1 MPDSM
6 SILAEAG
13 KLRTPNVVQQ
23 LRAEKLQG
31 TGWTLEQLQTLYMCL
46 ATSAPLDETA
56 EAVDKSPTEVVD
68 EIARFGSWIRQGRKV
83 IGVNVVFIDE
93 FRSKNTPHQGHLLQA
108 PVVPKGTNLVKSDA
122 IDELVAREVE
132 RLRLREDLP
141 RTTPRLK
148 NALPSQLRGASNDE
162 SVNPTINLFGDVEGA
177 ADQQARSKKPAQA
190 GKSRKQAV
198 KTKTYGTRKESNGLV
213 TELGFTDVIIGDG
226 FRPTRLNGRDITK
239 AAAAIIVA
247 QPSRETIVRYLQR
260 TTEREKMLTYEHVS
274 LVWLFSRLG
283 RLDDLGEINQ
293 GSAALAHCFADAY
306 DLLEVTR
313 SEAMRALHTL
323 CQVDVTV
330 DEARDAVVRLRPL
343 AETHAERVDRVLQRA
358 ELSGSSE
365 ALANELVWLRRQVD
379 LSPYSFVCSDV
390 SSMRAGQIMRC
401 AQHAGLHTGGS
412 SRVEEAE
419 IRSRLEMLGLA
430 NEADRLVPTGV
441 AATRQGLDDTFWE
454 AVERRADGDPKW
466 DSELLVAM
474 RRR

>member
-1 MPDSM
+1 
-6 SILAEAG
+6 
-13 KLRTPNVVQQ
+13 
-23 LRAEKLQG
+23 
-31 TGWTLEQLQTLYMCL
+31 
-46 ATSAPLDETA
+46 
-56 EAVDKSPTEVVD
+56 VDKSSTEVVD

-93 FRSKNTPHQGHLLQA
+93 LRAKNKLHQGQLLQA
-108 PVVPKGTNLVKSDA
+108 PVVPKGTNLVKADA

-141 RTTPRLK
+141 R
-148 NALPSQLRGASNDE
+148 NALKLSKSMPRPSRRASDDD
-162 SVNPTINLFGDVEGA
+162 SVNPTINLFGGDDGT
-177 ADQQARSKKPAQA
+177 DTQQVATAKSKRTSKP
-190 GKSRKQAV
+190 KKQAV
-198 KTKTYGTRKESNGLV
+198 KTKTYGERKESNGLI
-213 TELGFTDVIIGDG
+213 TELGFTDVVIGDG

-293 GSAALAHCFADAY
+293 GSASLAHCFADAY

-323 CQVDVTV
+323 CQVDVSV
-330 DEARDAVVRLRPL
+330 AEARDAVVRLRPL

-365 ALANELVWLRRQVD
+365 ALANELAWLRRQVD
-379 LSPYSFVCSDV
+379 LSPYSFVCSDL
-390 SSMRAGQIMRC
+390 SSMRAGQVMRC

-454 AVERRADGDPKW
+454 AVERRAEGDPKW